1 MAKKA
6 TKKAPAKKKA
16 AARKP
21 RTTKT
26 KSSFRSELPSEA
38 LVRERAYEISLART
52 GPADPVADWF
62 QAEQEL
68 KTELH
73 A

>member
-6 TKKAPAKKKA
+6 TKKAPATKKKA
-16 AARKP
+16 
-21 RTTKT
+21 
-26 KSSFRSELPSEA
+26 KSSPLTEISSISEA
-38 LVRERAYEISLART
+38 RVRERAYEISLARK

-68 KTELH
+68 KTELR